1 MSPSKFF
8 LVPREAMARRP
19 IRRKH
24 RVPLAWERL
33 EPRQLLSAGAIEPS
47 TASTLV
53 QPFVQVSPM
62 AGPGSTAYSP
72 QQIAAAYGIN
82 DISFSGVTGD
92 GSGQTIA
99 IVDAYSEPNIQAD
112 LDAF

>member
-8 LVPREAMARRP
+8 LAPREARVRRS

-24 RVPLAWERL
+24 RAALAWERL
-33 EPRQLLSAGAIEPS
+33 EPRQLLSTGAVATS
-47 TASTLV
+47 TASTIV

-62 AGPGSTAYSP
+62 AGASSTAYSP

-82 DISFSGVTGD
+82 GISFSGVPGD

-99 IVDAYSEPNIQAD
+99 IVDAYSDPDIQ
-112 LDAF
+112 